1 MIASAAGGAGISS
14 PGSPL
19 GVIDP
24 AWPPGENRGV
34 AEDGNFRDD
43 DGEAGVATAILE
55 DIMSQQVSF
64 DAPPFEPAPPP
75 VPVPAA
81 VAVETEDWSW
91 LDSEAYAFPGLKGLY
106 AEKEDELKRHAEA
119 LAEIDRRIHDMMTT
133 EQEAFH
139 DLLRAE
145 GPALTAAVVH
155 ALRYLGW
162 GRVVDVDDYW
172 KKVIRS
178 KEEDIWLIDNED
190 QHVEVSMRKEPLILV
205 LVRSG
210 KAWATD
216 DECLLLQ
223 KFKGRRMQE
232 FDNTKMKAL
241 LVGNYFCRTEAGSR
255 ANPFSTLQIEEA
267 QKDGNGLLT
276 TYELFRAV
284 KAEKEGR
291 AAKEDLRR
299 ELREKTGLVEFQF

>member
-1 MIASAAGGAGISS
+1 MN
-14 PGSPL
+14 
-19 GVIDP
+19 
-24 AWPPGENRGV
+24 E
-34 AEDGNFRDD
+34 
-43 DGEAGVATAILE
+43 
-55 DIMSQQVSF
+55 QVSF
-64 DAPPFEPAPPP
+64 DTSHVEPSPPP
-75 VPVPAA
+75 VPVPAVA
-81 VAVETEDWSW
+81 VAEAEDWSW
-91 LDSEAYAFPGLKGLY
+91 LDGEAYAFPGLKGLY
-106 AEKEDELKRHAEA
+106 AEKDEELKRHAEA
-119 LAEIDRRIHDMMTT
+119 LADIDRRIHDMMTT

-145 GPALTAAVVH
+145 GPDLKAAVVH

-178 KEEDIWLIDNED
+178 KEEDIWLIDSED
-190 QHVEVSMRKEPLILV
+190 QHVEVSMRKDPLILV

-241 LVGNYFCRTEAGSR
+241 LIGNYFCRTEAGSR
-255 ANPFSTLQIEEA
+255 GNPFSPLQVEEA

-291 AAKEDLRR
+291 AVKEDLRR
-299 ELREKTGLVEFQF
+299 ELREKTGLIEFSF

>member
-1 MIASAAGGAGISS
+1 LT
-14 PGSPL
+14 P
-19 GVIDP
+19 
-24 AWPPGENRGV
+24 RGPQARIRCV
-34 AEDGNFRDD
+34 AEDGNDRES
-43 DGEAGVATAILE
+43 DGETGVATASLE
-55 DIMSQQVSF
+55 DIMNQQVSF
-64 DAPPFEPAPPP
+64 DTPPVEPAPLSVPP
-75 VPVPAA
+75 PAA
-81 VAVETEDWSW
+81 AAPDVEDWSW

-106 AEKEDELKRHAEA
+106 AEKEEELKRHAEA
-119 LAEIDRRIHDMMTT
+119 MTDLDRRIHDMMTT

-139 DLLRAE
+139 NLLRAE
-145 GPALTAAVVH
+145 GSALKAAVLH
-155 ALRYLGW
+155 SLRYLGW

-178 KEEDIWLIDNED
+178 KEEDIWLIDSED
-190 QHVEVSMRKEPLILV
+190 QHVEVSMRKDPLILV

-210 KAWATD
+210 KAWTTD

-255 ANPFSTLQIEEA
+255 GNPFSPLQIEEA

-291 AAKEDLRR
+291 ARKEELRC
-299 ELREKTGLVEFQF
+299 ELREKTGLIEFEF